1 MKHYSEYREGR
12 TDRQRTTAE
21 AERRRRI
28 SNPLSPKSI
37 AACASGARRPA
48 ALFTLAALLV
58 LPLLAGCALLGPPRG
73 EPDYANVGLSPD
85 SLVALVNRQ
94 ALTLGA
100 VRGSG
105 TLIVRTPDYPR
116 GRKVDVSLIARRPE
130 SVRVRGRVGILAS
143 IFDFVA
149 DADSLRLYL
158 PRESAL
164 VAVANE
170 PGGRALS
177 IVASRELV
185 EALLPA
191 VSGAGDKGGPPVVT
205 RTPEGYEVL
214 RRSIDEAGRTWIR
227 RLLYEPERLRL
238 VRADILENGDAAS
251 EPRATIRY
259 AAHRWTG
266 HAWFPGRISLELPAE
281 GQGLDLK
288 FDTFEPNPPIAPEL
302 FALTVP
308 RGTRRVDPADLGDDF
323 LLQAPPGD

>member
-1 MKHYSEYREGR
+1 MQFNELGSWGFLR
-12 TDRQRTTAE
+12 AL
-21 AERRRRI
+21 RR
-28 SNPLSPKSI
+28 
-37 AACASGARRPA
+37 
-48 ALFTLAALLV
+48 ALFTLAIVLL
-58 LPLLAGCALLGPPRG
+58 PGATTGCAVFAPPREG
-73 EPDYANVGLSPD
+73 PDYGAVGLAPD
-85 SLVALVNRQ
+85 SLLALLNRQ
-94 ALTLGA
+94 AVSLGA

-105 TLIVRTPDYPR
+105 DLRVWTPTFPN
-116 GRKVDVSLIARRPE
+116 GRSVDVSLIARRPE

-164 VAVANE
+164 VAVPNE

-191 VSGAGDKGGPPVVT
+191 LPVPDSDGTEPVVT
-205 RTPEGYEVL
+205 RTEEGYEVL
-214 RRSIDEAGRTWIR
+214 RWSTDADGRRWTR

-238 VRADILENGDAAS
+238 VSAEIRRADDPTGPPEAVV
-251 EPRATIRY
+251 RY

-266 HAWFPGRISLELPAE
+266 HAWFPGRLSLELPRE
-281 GQGLDLK
+281 KQGLELR
-288 FDTFEPNPPIAPEL
+288 FDSFEPNPPIDPAL

-308 RGTRRVDPADLGDDF
+308 RGTRRVTPDELTDDF
-323 LLQAPPGD
+323 LLDATPGD